1 MSRFADIAIFVSM
14 LFSLAAHAGAHYS
27 KGGLGLRGALLCV
40 GVPVISAVM
49 LLLFGLFGYL
59 SYVENFR
66 NGPIL
71 AALPIW
77 VRRARRA

>member
-49 LLLFGLFGYL
+49 AF
-59 SYVENFR
+59 
-66 NGPIL
+66 IL
-71 AALPIW
+71 GRVVAPTPIW
-77 VRRARRA
+77 LGACGDSQLADGAPPRAQ

>member
-1 MSRFADIAIFVSM
+1 MLLLLRWRRGLLSDRSNVFIIA
-14 LFSLAAHAGAHYS
+14 
-27 KGGLGLRGALLCV
+27 
-40 GVPVISAVM
+40 AVM

-77 VRRARRA
+77 VRRAR